1 MPDNNRPIYSLLA
14 LALIM
19 LALTCS
25 CSDETGF
32 KGPVE
37 MQLWDLVTY
46 EGCTDGGDG
55 SRFTFRQVDDS
66 PLITLISPLCSPQK
80 PRPEPA

>member
-1 MPDNNRPIYSLLA
+1 
-14 LALIM
+14 
-19 LALTCS
+19 
-25 CSDETGF
+25 
-32 KGPVE
+32 